1 MKRRDLLRSG
11 ALGAAALA
19 LGGAA
24 GALVRRTLAAPAPPP
39 GLLVRGL
46 GPHNLETPR
55 GLLASLITP
64 AEHFFVRTHAHP
76 PHIDPNAYR
85 LVIDGLVDRP
95 LSLSLA
101 DLQQRADRSG
111 ASRLAVLQCA
121 GNGRAYFRPR
131 VPGVAWEAGAM
142 GQAAWAGPRLA
153 DLLQEAGVQAGA
165 RHLQLRG
172 ADTMALAATPTYAR
186 TIPLERAQEDDA
198 LIALEMNGAPLPWLH
213 GGPAR
218 LVLPGW
224 TGQHWLKWLVHV
236 TVAADEDPSFYS
248 KSAYRMPAEPTAPG
262 VTPEATVP
270 VTENNVK
277 AVIAR
282 PLAGEVIAMQ
292 DGLQVRGVGFS
303 GRTTISRVEL
313 SLDGAVWHA
322 AALEGDDTPGAW
334 KVFSATLPVTA
345 AGPVTIA
352 ARATDA
358 RGAVQPDTALWN
370 PSGYLW
376 NPIDRVTCEVIA

>member
-1 MKRRDLLRSG
+1 VKRRELLRSG
-11 ALGAAALA
+11 MLGAAALT

-24 GALVRRTLAAPAPPP
+24 GALVRRALEAPAPTP

-55 GLLASLITP
+55 GLLATLTTP
-64 AEHFFVRTHAHP
+64 AELFFVRTHAHP
-76 PHIDPNAYR
+76 PHIDLGAYR
-85 LVIDGLVDRP
+85 LVIDGLVDHP

-101 DLQQRADRSG
+101 DLQRRADQAG
-111 ASRLAVLQCA
+111 ESRRAVLQCA

-131 VPGVAWEAGAM
+131 IPGVAWEAGAM
-142 GQAAWAGPRLA
+142 GQAAWRGPRLA
-153 DLLQEAGVQAGA
+153 DLLREAGVQSGA

-198 LIALEMNGAPLPWLH
+198 LITLEMNGAPLPWLH

-224 TGQHWLKWLVHV
+224 TGHHWLKWLVHV

-248 KSAYRMPAEPTAPG
+248 KTAYRMPAGPTPPG
-262 VTPEATVP
+262 VTPTATVP
-270 VTENNVK
+270 ITENGVK

-282 PLAGEVIAMQ
+282 PLAGEVVALR
-292 DGLQVRGVGFS
+292 DGLQVTGVAFS
-303 GRTTISRVEL
+303 GRTTITRVEV
-313 SLDGAVWHA
+313 SADDVWHDA
-322 AALEGDDTPGAW
+322 ELEGDDTPGAW
-334 KVFSATLPVTA
+334 KVFRATLPRTA
-345 AGPVTIA
+345 AGPVTIS

-376 NPIDRVTCEVIA
+376 NAVDRVTCEVVA